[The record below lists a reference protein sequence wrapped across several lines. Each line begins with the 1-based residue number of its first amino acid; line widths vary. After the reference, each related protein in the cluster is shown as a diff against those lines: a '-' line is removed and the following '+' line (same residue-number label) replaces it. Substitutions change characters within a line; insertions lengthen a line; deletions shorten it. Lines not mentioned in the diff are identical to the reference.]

1 MHNAAFRFVERVI
14 ADRLGVFRDVVEI
27 GARDI
32 NGSVRPLFAGCDRYL
47 ATDITS
53 GNGVDQIVDASD
65 ASALPASSCDT
76 VVCCEVLEHTPVAP
90 IIRSAAAWLR
100 PGGFLIATM
109 ATTGRAPHS
118 AVDGG
123 TLRGGE
129 HYQNVTAEEMITAL
143 DAAGLL
149 PIIVETNEENADL
162 YVLAWK
168 PTPRVSGI

>member
-1 MHNAAFRFVERVI
+1 MHHAAFCFVERVL
-14 ADRLGVFRDVVEI
+14 ADRLGVFSDVVEI
-27 GARDI
+27 GSRNI
-32 NGSVRPLFAGCDRYL
+32 NGSVRQLFAASASYL
-47 ATDITS
+47 ATDITG

-65 ASALPASSCDT
+65 ASALPAGSCDT

-90 IIRSAAAWLR
+90 IISSAATWLR

-109 ATTGRAPHS
+109 AGEGRAPHS

-123 TLRGGE
+123 TLRAGE
-129 HYQNVTAEEMITAL
+129 HYQNVTSEEMITAL

-149 PIIVETNEENADL
+149 PIILETNAATADL

-168 PTPRVSGI
+168 PTDRASGI